1 MKLARWIAAFL
12 LIAMLL
18 SMLPV
23 VTLAADTTVSVS
35 VNSKPRHT
43 VCTSLSANA
52 RAYYTGEYRY
62 ETLKSL
68 QGVDSTDS
76 YEAAQNNPL
85 FTRLHT
91 LMSTTR
97 NDTTVVY
104 SGTGADSLASYW
116 RYTDAVGGKVG
127 YQYFYADLFS
137 GSYGTDSMQ
146 REHIWPQSKASYF
159 QLNGGADLH
168 HLRPS
173 IGGVNQSK
181 SNRAFADLVGT
192 DTAYT
197 SYQVNNQDVIWVGVK
212 DFDKV
217 LDVRDNV
224 KGDVARILLYIYV
237 RWEQPNL
244 YSDVASS
251 KLPPLDSDDKSN
263 NGIRVI
269 EDRATLLR
277 WCRQDPVNTWEME
290 RNDLTQD
297 VQGNR
302 NVFIDYPELAWY
314 LFGLTPPSD
323 MQTPSG
329 DAQTGVGPTVQAV
342 SGNPDY
348 GTVSVSGNVITAAP
362 KDGCYVAGYEVTSG
376 TASVAQDGNLFTV
389 TAQTDCTVRIDFAR
403 NPTVQAVSGNPDYG
417 TVSVSGNVITAA
429 PKDGCYVAGY
439 EVTSGTASVAQD
451 GNHFTVTAQTD
462 CTVRIDFAR
471 NPTVQAVSGNPDYGT
486 VSVSGNVITAAP
498 KDGCYVAGYG
508 VTSGTA
514 SVAQDGNLFTV
525 TAQTDCTV
533 RIDFAERMTV
543 VRFAV
548 PEGVQA
554 IPTVTVGAAGVTLPT
569 PSGSPAD
576 TAHEYTFTGW
586 VAAETAATVT
596 KPTALAAGTIYHPDT
611 DCTLYPLYSY
621 TTAGTGTTYRLVTTV
636 REDWSGSY
644 VIVNPAKSHAMN
656 STLTSGRFGATAVS
670 ITNDTVANPA
680 PELIFVFDKQSD
692 GRYSVRGSTGYLK
705 IKENNTT
712 AGAVTETVEDTFAI
726 SRKTDA
732 WQVISSVT
740 SNRCFSYYGNNS
752 EFRTYAASIYKTGYL
767 YRAEGTA
774 DVTTYLTLAPH
785 VHTLTAVPAKAA
797 TCTEAGNEAYWTCT
811 CGKLFSDAEGANELA
826 EIPTIPA
833 LCHGNYTYTNNGDGT
848 HKVTCGICS
857 TVTNA
862 SEAHTFVD
870 GTCACGAKETADPLL
885 DKELGFYRVTLSLE
899 SYIGADFIVRVKNLT
914 SYSDFY
920 VVFEYPTSTG
930 TTSEE
935 VPLAKLTSSLSYATH
950 KVAAKEMTD
959 VIKATLYAKGADGKT
974 YHGETVE
981 WSVRSAMQEKL
992 NAITDYTAKRS
1003 EVALCAAILNYGA
1016 AAQNRF
1022 SYKTEDLANNILT
1035 PEQLACL
1042 NTSSAAVNDQAEVP
1056 NGTGVTFSRMALS
1069 ADSTICVNIAV
1080 KLGNYTADQVE
1091 CRITYPTSS
1100 GSKTVSYTG
1109 QDITKL
1115 TSSTSAVVFE
1125 LMAAKQL
1132 REKFTVTF
1140 YEAGT
1145 DNAISPT
1152 MTYSMQ
1158 SYIATSTST
1167 NQAQVALLNAVL
1179 AYGDAAADYFKN

>member
-362 KDGCYVAGYEVTSG
+362 KDGCYVAGYE
-376 TASVAQDGNLFTV
+376 
-389 TAQTDCTVRIDFAR
+389 
-403 NPTVQAVSGNPDYG
+403 
-417 TVSVSGNVITAA
+417 
-429 PKDGCYVAGY
+429 
-439 EVTSGTASVAQD
+439 
-451 GNHFTVTAQTD
+451 
-462 CTVRIDFAR
+462 
-471 NPTVQAVSGNPDYGT
+471 
-486 VSVSGNVITAAP
+486 
-498 KDGCYVAGYG
+498 